1 MNSNVLIL
9 HEAPSPEEYVAI
21 RTAAGL
27 SSKSLE
33 GAAVGLQNSCFT
45 VTLRQDG
52 KLIGMGRIIG
62 DGGCFFQVVDICVMP
77 SHQGQGWG
85 KTIMTEI
92 SRYLDENAPKQSYV
106 SLIADG
112 PADQLY
118 AQFGF
123 DYTYPRSVGMYKRY

>member
-9 HEAPSPEEYVAI
+9 YEAPSPEEYVAI
-21 RTAAGL
+21 RKAAGL
-27 SSKSLE
+27 SPKSLE
-33 GAAVGLQNSCFT
+33 GAAVGLQNSLFT

-52 KLIGMGRIIG
+52 QLIGMGRIIG
-62 DGGCFFQVVDICVMP
+62 DGGCFFEVVDICVLP
-77 SHQGQGWG
+77 SQQGQGWG

-106 SLIADG
+106 SLIADL

-123 DYTYPRSVGMYKRY
+123 HYTSPHSVGMYKRY